1 MFPSAL
7 AIILAA
13 SSLEICDGTPTLAL
27 RSALLLRSHV
37 EEPGGVDMA
46 AQAMAIEAVNLGL
59 GLTSDGRLKGCTG
72 R

>member
-1 MFPSAL
+1 MFSNAI

-13 SSLEICDGTPTLAL
+13 SSLEVCDGMPTLAL

-59 GLTSDGRLKGCTG
+59 EGTSDGRLREGTG